1 MKPVFEKRI
10 FWDVDFESIDYD
22 KSAKFVIQRVFER
35 GDVSDIRECRR
46 YYGIEKITKILLNVR
61 YLPEKTLYLAAA
73 LLNKDLNEFKCYS
86 LRQSNPELYPY

>member
-86 LRQSNPELYPY
+86 LRQSSPELYPY